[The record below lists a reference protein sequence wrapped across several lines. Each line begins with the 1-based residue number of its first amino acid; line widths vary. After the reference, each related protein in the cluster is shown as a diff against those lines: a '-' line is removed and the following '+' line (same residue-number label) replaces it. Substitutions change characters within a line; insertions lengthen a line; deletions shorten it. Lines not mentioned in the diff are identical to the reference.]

1 MKYDYLKHLALISQV
16 GLLMAIPIFLCIF
29 VGIWLDKYFGTNG
42 VFLIIFILLGVMSSF
57 RNLFKVVLGKIDK
70 DKKDKRHG

>member
-29 VGIWLDKYFGTNG
+29 AGIWLDKFFGTNG
-42 VFLIIFILLGVMSSF
+42 VFLIIFILLGVMSAF

-70 DKKDKRHG
+70 DKKDKKHG